1 MKMSQLEFNENLK
14 RVDNII
20 SLHRKIAEM
29 SIGAKEERD
38 DILRSIVVF
47 LHSTIEE
54 LVRNLF
60 IERLPSMECKTLDDI
75 PFSAHQ
81 SSHRAK
87 GILLGEL
94 LNEYKGKLTENIV
107 LDSINSYVDVMNL
120 NDTTQLVSQLEKV
133 KIDIRPLSYI
143 FDDLNSLM
151 QRRHQ
156 IVHQMDRK
164 DVLDPDR
171 TQISEIDG
179 NVVIN
184 WRNKVNELAL
194 FCLGK

>member
-20 SLHRKIAEM
+20 SLHKKIAEM

-81 SSHRAK
+81 SSHRKK
-87 GILLGEL
+87 GILL
-94 LNEYKGKLTENIV
+94 V
-107 LDSINSYVDVMNL
+107 
-120 NDTTQLVSQLEKV
+120 
-133 KIDIRPLSYI
+133 
-143 FDDLNSLM
+143 
-151 QRRHQ
+151 
-156 IVHQMDRK
+156 
-164 DVLDPDR
+164 
-171 TQISEIDG
+171 
-179 NVVIN
+179 
-184 WRNKVNELAL
+184 
-194 FCLGK
+194 